1 MNKDTQ
7 TARAKKAGRSQPA
20 QSKAERR
27 ARRQLDAQVA
37 VNKRLDNAAPPP
49 DLLESRARLAAAR
62 AEKEETENKVR
73 SGKLI
78 AADVVER
85 ASREDGAQVRDAL
98 MNAGSALAPR
108 LAMMD
113 EVAIKQVLDEWATE
127 TLAAW
132 AAWAGAEVER

>member
-1 MNKDTQ
+1 MEKTTQ
-7 TARAKKAGRSQPA
+7 TARAKKAGRSRQA
-20 QSKAERR
+20 QCKAERR
-27 ARRQLDAQVA
+27 ARRQLEAQVA
-37 VNKRLDNAAPPP
+37 INKRLDNSKPPP

-98 MNAGSALAPR
+98 MNAGSALAPGLIGR
-108 LAMMD
+108 D
-113 EVAIKQVLDEWATE
+113 EVEIKTIIDQWATE
-127 TLAAW
+127 TLTAW
-132 AAWAGAEVER
+132 ASWAGSEVER